1 MEKIELALRF
11 PESADEQEL
20 RDELA
25 QAAAD
30 KRELYVMVGIL
41 FSAVLVL
48 SAMLI
53 KTLALINEIC
63 G

>member
-1 MEKIELALRF
+1 MEKIELAFRF
-11 PESADEQEL
+11 PESAEEQEL
-20 RDELA
+20 RGELA

-41 FSAVLVL
+41 FGAVLIL

-53 KTLALINEIC
+53 KTLVLINGIYA
-63 G
+63 